1 MPNQAFECAAALKAD
16 QKIARFTQIPL
27 KRFVKESMIDKNLAI
42 MEEATAKSR
51 FFDFS
56 AKTVTGREVPLN
68 RAIPSAKRR
77 GCEMSVLIPCIIAGG
92 AGTRLWPVSR
102 EAMPKPFMRLP
113 DGQSLLQKTFARAAA
128 LPGVERVLTVTN
140 REVFF
145 RTQDEYRQVNPDK
158 LGLDY
163 LLETNGRNT
172 APAIAAAALHCAS
185 HYGND
190 SVLLVMPADH
200 VIEHAEAFA
209 TAVEQARQLAEKG
222 WLATF
227 GLVPS
232 RAETGFGY
240 IERGQAVGDHG
251 YQVNCFV
258 EKPDAATALS
268 YLEGGRHLWN
278 AGMFC
283 LQVGTLLAELQA
295 HAPQLLACVTDCLG
309 QSATKQGEK
318 VLQVELD
325 PASFALAEDIS
336 IDYALMER
344 SAKVAV
350 VPCELGW
357 SDIGSWEAVRGL
369 RHTDDDG
376 NHCNGETVLH
386 QVTNCYIDSPKR
398 LVGAVGLDNLIVID
412 TPDAL
417 LIADAARSQEVKV
430 IAQQLKHQ
438 GHEAYRLHRT
448 VTRPWGMYT
457 VLEEGPRFKIKRIMV
472 RPGES
477 LSLQM
482 HHHRSEHW
490 IIVSGMACVTN
501 GEEEFLLD
509 TNESTF
515 IKPGRTHRL
524 TNPGVIDLVMIEVQ
538 SGEYL
543 GEDDIVRFTDI
554 YGRVPAAALG

>member
-1 MPNQAFECAAALKAD
+1 
-16 QKIARFTQIPL
+16 
-27 KRFVKESMIDKNLAI
+27 
-42 MEEATAKSR
+42 
-51 FFDFS
+51 
-56 AKTVTGREVPLN
+56 
-68 RAIPSAKRR
+68 
-77 GCEMSVLIPCIIAGG
+77 MSVLIPCIIAGG

-113 DGQSLLQKTFARAAA
+113 DGMSLLQKTFTRASA

-140 REVFF
+140 REVVF
-145 RTQDEYRQVNPDK
+145 RTQDEYRQV
-158 LGLDY
+158 GTQRVTLDFI
-163 LLETNGRNT
+163 LEPFGRNT
-172 APAIAAAALHCAS
+172 APAIAAAALHCARL
-185 HYGND
+185 HGED
-190 SVLLVMPADH
+190 SLLLVLPADH
-200 VIEHAEAFA
+200 LIQDQGAFEA
-209 TAVEQARQLAEKG
+209 AVQQAMDLAGQG
-222 WLATF
+222 WLTTF
-227 GLVPS
+227 GLLPT

-240 IERGQAVGDHG
+240 IEQGEALGDDG
-251 YQVNCFV
+251 YRVARFV
-258 EKPDAATALS
+258 EKPDADTAQA
-268 YLEGGRHLWN
+268 YLDGGRHLWN

-283 LQVGTLLAELQA
+283 LRAGTVLQELQA
-295 HAPQLLACVTDCLG
+295 HAPEVLHNVTHCLAQSQFKEGTCG
-309 QSATKQGEK
+309 Q
-318 VLQVELD
+318 QVELD
-325 PASFALAEDIS
+325 AHSFALAPDIS
-336 IDYALMER
+336 IDYALMQP
-344 SAKVAV
+344 STQVAV
-350 VPCELGW
+350 VPCAIGW
-357 SDIGSWEAVRGL
+357 SDIGSWEAVREL
-369 RHTDDDG
+369 RPADSQG
-376 NHCNGETVLH
+376 NYCNGETVLH
-386 QVTNCYIDSPKR
+386 DVSNCYIDSPRR

-438 GHEAYRLHRT
+438 GHDAYRLHRT
-448 VTRPWGMYT
+448 VTRPWGLYT

-490 IIVSGMACVTN
+490 IVVSGMACVTN

-515 IKPGRTHRL
+515 IKPGRSHRL

-554 YGRVPAAALG
+554 YGRAPAAAAPA